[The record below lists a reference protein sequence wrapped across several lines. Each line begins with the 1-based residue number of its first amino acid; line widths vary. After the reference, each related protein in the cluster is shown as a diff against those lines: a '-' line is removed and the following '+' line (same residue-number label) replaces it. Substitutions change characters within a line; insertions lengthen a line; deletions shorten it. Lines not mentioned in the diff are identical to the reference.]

1 MSEAI
6 TKTNLIIVLVLC
18 FLIGYGIKEVFFTA
32 EVETEDFSF
41 SFKSEYLDGLES
53 DIRIEFVMD
62 ENSNELVQYVEIY
75 DGKRK
80 VLDSISR
87 EEFEKEVEPY
97 RESYAKFRK
106 DLNEEELDKFLAFGL
121 FEERYEERRLHDK

>member
-1 MSEAI
+1 M
-6 TKTNLIIVLVLC
+6 
-18 FLIGYGIKEVFFTA
+18 FFTA

-87 EEFEKEVEPY
+87 EEFEREVEPY

-121 FEERYEERRLHDK
+121 FEERYEERSFHEISS